1 MIYKV
6 TTKYETSYSKEVT
19 KDTYV
24 EAEYKTD
31 ALQQVLGAFTDY
43 YCHITKVEVK
53 PLSQLDKE
61 RKTWRR
67 LALYAGAIILAI
79 ILGTLLGVIS

>member
-6 TTKYETSYSKEVT
+6 KITYKDSGTTYTH
-19 KDTYV
+19 DTYV
-24 EAEYKTD
+24 EAKYETD
-31 ALQQVLGAFTDY
+31 ALQQALGMFTDY
-43 YCHITKVEVK
+43 YYYINKVEVK

>member
-31 ALQQVLGAFTDY
+31 ALQKVLGAFTDY
-43 YCHITKVEVK
+43 YYITKLEVK
-53 PLSQLDKE
+53 TLEELDKE

-79 ILGTLLGVIS
+79 ILGTMLGVIS

>member
-6 TTKYETSYSKEVT
+6 TTTYKECGAIHTYDNYIEAKYE
-19 KDTYV
+19 
-24 EAEYKTD
+24 TD
-31 ALQQVLGAFTDY
+31 ALQQALGMFTDY
-43 YCHITKVEVK
+43 HCYITKVEVK

-61 RKTWRR
+61 RKTWRK

-79 ILGTLLGVIS
+79 TLGTLLGVIS